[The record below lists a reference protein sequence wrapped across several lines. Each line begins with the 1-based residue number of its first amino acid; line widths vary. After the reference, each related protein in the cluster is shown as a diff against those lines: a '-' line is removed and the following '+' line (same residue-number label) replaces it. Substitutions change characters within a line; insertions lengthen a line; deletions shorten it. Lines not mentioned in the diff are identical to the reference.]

1 MLAEPNGNMNDSQ
14 WVNNPLSP
22 NVAMFRIGLFLGHS
36 LKRGSDDHREAYRPR
51 DVRETEL
58 EYVQQVLK
66 VEIERDYRVVCRGSI
81 VLNVFDF

>member
-1 MLAEPNGNMNDSQ
+1 MFAEPNGNMNNPQ

-22 NVAMFRIGLFLGHS
+22 DIAMSRIGLFLGHS
-36 LKRGSDDHREAYRPR
+36 LKRGSDNHLEAYRPR

-66 VEIERDYRVVCRGSI
+66 AEIERDCRVVCRGSI
-81 VLNVFDF
+81 VLNVFDS